1 MHPVVDPE
9 SGSGSATRASERWS
23 PVRGERDRAGGW
35 PAVSIQAGRPGRPFA
50 LITSGMLLLP
60 VILLILLGL
69 GPAVQ
74 RPVDAA
80 PPGRAELL
88 IDKGDGQVLL
98 RSLPWRAGMSGQDL
112 LRESGLPTVI
122 QGGAVCAI
130 DGTGCPATDCFCA
143 CKGARGCRFWKYHQ
157 GDAAGR
163 WQEAAVGPAEQ
174 ALPEGALEGWVWGR
188 AAPLTAPPAWRAGR
202 LALDWLLAQQEPGGG
217 LKDHVGFGAELAFG
231 RRALGLGFGGP
242 EGASGGKDL
251 LGFLRRQAPAYA
263 QGAAATGKAIAGLAA
278 AGGDPAAA
286 GGVDLL
292 ARLQSGYDPA
302 SGRFGSG
309 TWDQAWAI
317 LGLVAAAEP
326 VPSAAV
332 AALAALAHPGG
343 GWGPAAGAEADA
355 DSTGLALQAALAAGV
370 PADDARLRAAL
381 GWLERAQG
389 ADGGWGHGDG
399 SNLNS
404 TAYALGALLAAGQDP
419 RAAPWAGDHPGP
431 LDFLLAAQGA
441 DGRLRFGVQ
450 DAAIPDL
457 VASLQALPPL
467 AGRALAPLGAAPALR
482 RGLAWLRAQ
491 QLADGG
497 FGGSGPGATLDV
509 VMALAAAGAP
519 SDPRHPSGRRPSD
532 LLRAQGA
539 AYAVGSLAAAGK
551 LAHGLSLL
559 EVDVSDL
566 PGDGAPFDLRRHL
579 GAAAAAAVGRS
590 ETSVWD
596 LSWAILG
603 LKALSLPLPQG
614 LAESLAAA
622 ACPTGGWGYEQV
634 AALPDPDSTGLALQ
648 ALAAAGLGREAPALQ
663 EAEAYLLTAQLSAGG
678 WGYDGALSVDSSAAV
693 ALGLAALGHHLDGA
707 GWMAGDNDGW
717 RRRGPVDAMV
727 GQQAADGSFR
737 GFSPLLASAAALRAL
752 AGQAPPAEPEGRR
765 LLLPLLIRGR

>member
-1 MHPVVDPE
+1 MDRIVDLGAREGLAAP
-9 SGSGSATRASERWS
+9 AAERSS
-23 PVRGERDRAGGW
+23 PARGERA
-35 PAVSIQAGRPGRPFA
+35 AGRRGTLLPTLARRLFA
-50 LITSGMLLLP
+50 LTTPGLLLMLL
-60 VILLILLGL
+60 GF
-69 GPAVQ
+69 GPAAS
-74 RPVDAA
+74 RPADAA
-80 PPGRAELL
+80 PPGRAEILV
-88 IDKGDGQVLL
+88 DKGDGRVIL
-98 RSLPWRAGMSGQDL
+98 RSLPWRAGMKGQDL
-112 LRESGLPTVI
+112 LRESGLPLVI

-130 DGTGCPATDCFCA
+130 DGLGCPASDCFCA
-143 CKGARGCRFWKYHQ
+143 CKGTRACRYWKYHQ

-163 WQEAAVGPAEQ
+163 WREATVGPGEQ
-174 ALPEGALEGWVWGR
+174 TLPEGALEGWVWGR

-202 LALDWLLAQQEPGGG
+202 LALDWLLTQQEPGGG
-217 LKDHVGFGAELAFG
+217 LKGHVGFGAELAFG
-231 RRALGLGFGGP
+231 QRALGLGFG
-242 EGASGGKDL
+242 EAEEASGGKDL

-286 GGVDLL
+286 GGADLL
-292 ARLQSGYDPA
+292 ARLRSSYDSS

-317 LGLVAAAEP
+317 LGLAAAAEP
-326 VPSAAV
+326 VPSAAL
-332 AALAALAHPGG
+332 AALVALAHPGG

-355 DSTGLALQAALAAGV
+355 DSTGLAMQAALTAGL
-370 PADDARLRAAL
+370 ASDDARLKAAL
-381 GWLERAQG
+381 GWLASSQG

-404 TAYALGALLAAGQDP
+404 TAYVLGALLAAGLDP

-441 DGRLRFGVQ
+441 DGRLRFGAQ

-467 AGRALAPLGAAPALR
+467 AGRALAPLGGAPALR
-482 RGLAWLRAQ
+482 RGLAWLQAQ

-497 FGGSGPGATLDV
+497 FGGSGPGATIDAVL
-509 VMALAAAGAP
+509 ALAAADAP
-519 SDPRHPSGRRPSD
+519 SDPRHPGGRRPSD

-539 AYAVGSLAAAGK
+539 AYAAGSLAAAGK
-551 LAHGLSLL
+551 LALGLSTLD
-559 EVDVSDL
+559 VDVSAL
-566 PGDGAPFDLRRHL
+566 PGDGAPFDLRSQL
-579 GAAAAAAVGRS
+579 SAAAAAAVGRP
-590 ETSVWD
+590 ERSVWD

-603 LKALSLPLPQG
+603 LRALSLPLPEG
-614 LAESLAAA
+614 LAEDLATAA
-622 ACPTGGWGYEQV
+622 SPTGGWGFERA

-648 ALAAAGLGREAPALQ
+648 ALAAAGWTREAPALQ
-663 EAEAYLLTAQLSAGG
+663 EAEAYLLAAQLAAGG

-707 GWMAGDNDGW
+707 GWMAGDKDGW
-717 RRRGPVDAMV
+717 RRRGPIDALL

-737 GFSPLLASAAALRAL
+737 GFSPLLAGAAALRVL
-752 AGQAPPAEPEGRR
+752 AGQAPPPELQGRR
-765 LLLPLLIRGR
+765 LLLPLLTRGR